1 MKRITYLATAI
12 CILLLA
18 SLLMAQPAHR
28 GMMCKGATGMPQRMF
43 EALNLTDDQK
53 AKLEDL
59 QLEHQKAML
68 PLRTELQ
75 SKMASLRLLQTEERP
90 DLKKID
96 QLIDD
101 TQTLRSKM
109 QKARVRHHLEIRNIL
124 TPEQQKKFDRRL
136 LMAPGMRGMA
146 GGRYFGMTRG
156 HF

>member
-12 CILLLA
+12 CTLLLA
-18 SLLMAQPAHR
+18 SLLLAQPAHR
-28 GMMCKGATGMPQRMF
+28 GMMSRDATGMHPRMF
-43 EALNLTDDQK
+43 EALKLTDDQK

-75 SKMASLRLLQTEERP
+75 SKMASLRLLQTEEKP

-109 QKARVRHHLEIRNIL
+109 QKARVRHHLEIRKIL
-124 TPEQQKKFDRRL
+124 TPEQQKKFDSRL
-136 LMAPGMRGMA
+136 LMAPGKRGMA
-146 GGRYFGMTRG
+146 GGCCFGMTRG